1 MKRFLQETW
10 ELFYWAL
17 WCPSRLQQ
25 RMNEWAP
32 AEEKDGVRPDTRFV
46 DILFGRCN
54 GRFFSQ
60 FFLII
65 FCLSLSIIPAI
76 LEHPHTLALLLI
88 PISLL
93 TAYGIALLYLPLAFP
108 IPILLVFSYQVLP
121 HDDYSSADGVFG
133 VIFMVLFSMVLTG
146 QAGAGLFSFDATKLF
161 VPLIAG
167 FTTLFIS
174 SGIGGFISGSLAY
187 LLIGIVAENIAF
199 GFRGLLGGIIIGG
212 VSIIMAVVVA
222 GITVFPPTLFY
233 CFSGLIA
240 LSLAPARSRF
250 GWVSVTV
257 S

>member
-121 HDDYSSADGVFG
+121 
-133 VIFMVLFSMVLTG
+133 LTPIVTG
-146 QAGAGLFSFDATKLF
+146 KQ
-161 VPLIAG
+161 
-167 FTTLFIS
+167 
-174 SGIGGFISGSLAY
+174 IGRAH
-187 LLIGIVAENIAF
+187 V
-199 GFRGLLGGIIIGG
+199 
-212 VSIIMAVVVA
+212 
-222 GITVFPPTLFY
+222 
-233 CFSGLIA
+233 
-240 LSLAPARSRF
+240 
-250 GWVSVTV
+250 
-257 S
+257 